1 MSSQLTTL
9 FQGWAEREPETI
21 IQLLNKDK
29 VPVAALY
36 LNKLKYDNLVIT
48 MTKHLSEKYYI
59 YFDGI
64 AIFFTYYRKGE
75 PRKHEYEQEM

>member
-1 MSSQLTTL
+1 MNNQLTTL

-21 IQLLNKDK
+21 VQLLNKDR

-36 LNKLKYDNLVIT
+36 LNKLKYNNLVIAQT
-48 MTKHLSEKYYI
+48 INISEKYYI

-64 AIFFTYYRKGE
+64 AIFFTYYKKGE
-75 PRKHEYEQEM
+75 QSKHEYEL